1 MLSQASN
8 SKALSLRRWWLGM
21 VNRNDV
27 ARAIVNAGLT
37 YSAEQETVFMRERTL
52 DEVVNAVMVVIE
64 SGSNE

>member
-1 MLSQASN
+1 
-8 SKALSLRRWWLGM
+8 M

-37 YSAEQETVFMRERTL
+37 YSTEQQPVFMREHTL
-52 DEVVNAVMVVIE
+52 DEVVNAVMAVIE